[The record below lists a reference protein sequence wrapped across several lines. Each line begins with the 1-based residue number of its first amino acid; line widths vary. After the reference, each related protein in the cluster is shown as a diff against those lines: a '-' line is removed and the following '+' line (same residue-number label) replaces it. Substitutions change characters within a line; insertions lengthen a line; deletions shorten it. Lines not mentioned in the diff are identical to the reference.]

1 MALEGRA
8 ARRLE
13 QRLHQP
19 DPCHLSSGTVFRM
32 IFSGCAESLF
42 VETPSKGDIQS
53 TVHSLAGRDSHY
65 NLEINS
71 KCM

>member
-19 DPCHLSSGTVFRM
+19 DSCHLSSGTVFRM

-42 VETPSKGDIQS
+42 VETPSKEHIQS
-53 TVHSLAGRDSHY
+53 QFVPWLV
-65 NLEINS
+65 EIPIITW
-71 KCM
+71 K